1 MLSIYLIYFNVTL
14 TSQSGQFDLP
24 VYINKLVL
32 HETLCYTDVLQSL
45 EFWLEIESLEFWLEI
60 ESVRLELDFD

>member
-1 MLSIYLIYFNVTL
+1 MLTL
-14 TSQSGQFDLP
+14 SGHYGQ
-24 VYINKLVL
+24 YINKFSTRLTFVL
-32 HETLCYTDVLQSL
+32 YGRIQSL